1 MDYKNTLPWILIL
14 AATTANAECYVRSA
28 TVAKS
33 NESITR
39 IADFKRD
46 VLPVSNGKSICRI
59 TFRANIDGK
68 WYLATGEEV
77 AHTWGS
83 LDTACAKAQQAAKSN
98 ILDEVAGKKISARED
113 MICTDEPM
121 AKTKPFV
128 NVGDVVRE
136 SEVQPHPIHFDN
148 FRFRGALC
156 RWFVESTPQVG
167 RIDLN
172 QGIICRL
179 SDEVHWKVVDK
190 W

>member
-1 MDYKNTLPWILIL
+1 MVLIG
-14 AATTANAECYVRSA
+14 TANAECYVRSA

-33 NESITR
+33 NESIEH

-46 VLPVSNGKSICRI
+46 ILPVENKKSLCRV
-59 TFRANIDGK
+59 TFRAYINGK
-68 WYLATGEEV
+68 WYLTTGEEV

-83 LDTACAKAQQAAKSN
+83 LDTACAKAQQAAKSS
-98 ILDEVAGKKISARED
+98 ILESVAGNKVSARSD

-121 AKTKPFV
+121 PRTRPNVKP
-128 NVGDVVRE
+128 GDVVRE
-136 SEVQPHPIHFDN
+136 SEVQPHPVHWDN

-156 RWFVESTPQVG
+156 RWFVESTPEVG